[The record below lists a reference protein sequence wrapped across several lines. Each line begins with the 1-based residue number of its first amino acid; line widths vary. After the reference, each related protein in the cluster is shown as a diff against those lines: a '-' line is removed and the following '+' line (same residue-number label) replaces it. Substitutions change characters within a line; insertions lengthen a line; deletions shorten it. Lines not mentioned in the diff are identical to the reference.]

1 MKRRSM
7 LAGMVVAGFDLEAQT
22 SSSGPESLYIPQP
35 QLVEDRKLLLDF
47 MDEYSFVDLVTS
59 EPSLR
64 ITHIPV
70 LLDRNAGKSGTI
82 HGHLSRQNPQ
92 TEAISAGRR
101 AVIVFHGPHSYIS
114 PTWYGRPEVVPTWN
128 FATVHAS
135 GKLKAV
141 TGEPAMRDLLT
152 KLIRK
157 FEEPNSPYDL
167 AKLPQSYTSSLIG
180 GILGFELEIEL
191 LEGKLKLGQER
202 SEGDKEGIL
211 KHLRSAH
218 PEPSLYDFTASF
230 YARPKSQ

>member
-1 MKRRSM
+1 
-7 LAGMVVAGFDLEAQT
+7 MVVAGFDLEAQT
-22 SSSGPESLYIPQP
+22 NSPGADSLYIPKP

-70 LLDRNAGKSGTI
+70 LLDRSAGGNGTLY
-82 HGHLSRQNPQ
+82 GHISRQNPQ
-92 TEAISAGRR
+92 TEAILAGRR
-101 AVIVFHGPHSYIS
+101 AVVVFHGPHSYIS
-114 PTWYGRPEVVPTWN
+114 PTWYGRPDVVPTWN

-135 GKLKAV
+135 GNLKAV
-141 TGEPAMRDLLT
+141 TGESAMRDLLG

-157 FEEPNSPYDL
+157 FEEPNSAYDL
-167 AKLPQSYTSSLIG
+167 AKLPQSYTSGMIG
-180 GILGFELEIEL
+180 GILGFDLEIEL
-191 LEGKLKLGQER
+191 LEGKFKLGQER

-211 KHLRSAH
+211 KHLRTAH

-230 YARPKSQ
+230 YARPKSH